1 MSQDAIEAVCAEIL
15 SKYAHLTAGAVTF
28 GIDYLKQFNYI
39 NGGKL
44 TPEVIKKAVK
54 DFQER
59 FGIDPDG
66 DIGPHTLRA
75 MAYPRCG
82 CSDAEKLVEDATKPN
97 KWGYKN
103 LKLYIEDYVPGLTKD
118 EMESIIKDV
127 FSKVSK
133 VIDVTFEL
141 TKKTSEANFIVRVS
155 SDPREELGSPSGV
168 LAFQYLPPSFN
179 YTGEALEGVFDGA
192 ENWVGDRGGKGIKF
206 RNVFTHEVIGH
217 GLGLQH
223 SKVKTAL
230 MAPFYDPDVAFLV
243 SPDDVERLVALY
255 GAAKDAPPVVP
266 PVTPPQE
273 GLSTVALKIR
283 NNKVENVEIDGSL
296 YRLTK
301 IT

>member
-1 MSQDAIEAVCAEIL
+1 MSQDAIEAVCAEVL

-133 VIDVTFEL
+133 VIDAL
-141 TKKTSEANFIVRVS
+141 NDRL
-155 SDPREELGSPSGV
+155 REGNILMGSLQKRLG
-168 LAFQYLPPSFN
+168 PPSADMSQDN
-179 YTGEALEGVFDGA
+179 VVETSATEATTTSSKKSGK
-192 ENWVGDRGGKGIKF
+192 KGIF
-206 RNVFTHEVIGH
+206 GWMR
-217 GLGLQH
+217 
-223 SKVKTAL
+223 
-230 MAPFYDPDVAFLV
+230 
-243 SPDDVERLVALY
+243 R
-255 GAAKDAPPVVP
+255 
-266 PVTPPQE
+266 
-273 GLSTVALKIR
+273 
-283 NNKVENVEIDGSL
+283 
-296 YRLTK
+296 
-301 IT
+301 